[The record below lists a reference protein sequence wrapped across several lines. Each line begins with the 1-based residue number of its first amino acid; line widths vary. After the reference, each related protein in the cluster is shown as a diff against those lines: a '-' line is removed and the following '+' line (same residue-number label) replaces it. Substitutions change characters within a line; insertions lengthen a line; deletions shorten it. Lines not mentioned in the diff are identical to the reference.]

1 MNKETEQLAALE
13 ALLFV
18 HGEPL
23 SFTKIGKILEIE
35 EDAAR
40 GLAKTLE
47 ERLANEE
54 RGLMLVFGGERVQLA
69 TKPAFA
75 KIVEGFVKA
84 ELAEEL
90 TPASLETLAIIAY
103 FGPVTKAQ
111 IDYQRGVNSAF
122 ILRSLM
128 IRGLILRATD
138 PAHPASYVYRP
149 SFPLLTHLG
158 LARQDDLPDYE
169 NYRQL
174 LTKFEAELRGEPG
187 GEAPIPSSNS
197 TE

>member
-1 MNKETEQLAALE
+1 MNKETKQLAALE

-23 SFTKIGKILEIE
+23 SFVKIAKILEVDE
-35 EDAAR
+35 ATVR

-47 ERLANEE
+47 ERLADEE
-54 RGLMLVFGGERVQLA
+54 RGLMLVLGGERAQLA

-103 FGPVTKAQ
+103 FGPVTKAR

-122 ILRSLM
+122 ILRNLM

-138 PAHPASYVYRP
+138 PAHPTSYVYRP
-149 SFPLLTHLG
+149 SFLLLTHLG
-158 LARQDDLPDYE
+158 LARQEDLPDYE

-174 LTKFEAELRGEPG
+174 LAKFEAELRGEPG
-187 GEAPIPSSNS
+187 S
-197 TE
+197 TTAIE